1 MVFRENPDGYALFP
15 VCQFDHE
22 NPGGSQFTN
31 DDTVSVPQSTS
42 PGLCCTNQHKRGP
55 GAVLSQPLATTL
67 KAWLQEFL
75 ADMLRRGLSKASHKA
90 YRCDL
95 LQLVEWVA
103 DQAELH
109 HPGDITAAVLEQY
122 QMHLM
127 LRRSRR
133 EKKKP
138 RTLSA
143 GSRNRALA
151 ELRSFFRYLRRS
163 CKLLSNPALELQ
175 RTKEPRRIPRILFTV
190 PEVGR
195 LLGAIPRKTAVG
207 LRDMAAV
214 EVLYGAGVR
223 RGELLGLQLTDLRL
237 AEGFVHVLGKGQK
250 ERVVPLGEAAV
261 RALQAYLKRGRP
273 RLVQGNH
280 QSLWV
285 SCLHGGPVAER
296 EMLLSIRKHVRRAGI
311 KKRIGYHTF
320 RHSCATHLLRAGA
333 DIRAIQTL
341 LGHANLNT
349 TAIYTQVDITDLQK
363 TLQQFHPREQDHAPD
378 SNTP

>member
-1 MVFRENPDGYALFP
+1 
-15 VCQFDHE
+15 
-22 NPGGSQFTN
+22 
-31 DDTVSVPQSTS
+31 
-42 PGLCCTNQHKRGP
+42 
-55 GAVLSQPLATTL
+55 LSQALASTL

-75 ADMLRRGLSKASHKA
+75 ADMLRRGQSKASHKV

-95 LQLVEWVA
+95 LQFVDWVA

-109 HPGDITAAVLEQY
+109 HPGDLTVAVLEQY

-127 LRRSRR
+127 LRSSRR
-133 EKKKP
+133 EKKKA

-151 ELRSFFRYLRRS
+151 ELRSFFRYLRKS

-175 RTKEPRRIPRILFTV
+175 RAKEPKRIPKVLLTV

-195 LLGAIPRKTAVG
+195 LLVSIPRKTAVG
-207 LRDMAAV
+207 LRDRAAV

-223 RGELLGLQLTDLRL
+223 RGELLGLNLTDLRL
-237 AEGFVHVLGKGQK
+237 DEGFVHVLGKGQK

-261 RALQAYLKRGRP
+261 KALQAYLKRGRP
-273 RLVQGNH
+273 RLAQVSH
-280 QSLWV
+280 QCLWV
-285 SCLHGGPVAER
+285 SCLHGGPVTDR
-296 EMLLSIRKHVRRAGI
+296 ELLISVRKHVRRAGI

-341 LGHANLNT
+341 LGHSNLNT
-349 TAIYTQVDITDLQK
+349 TAIYTRVDIADLQK
-363 TLQQFHPREQDHAPD
+363 TLQQFHPREQDHDPQ
-378 SNTP
+378 SP